1 MPFLNPTYSRLLI
14 LLIVITSAAC
24 NRPETQ
30 EHIEDRAIDSIIV
43 SNTVYGLEADSFLI
57 ITGKVGKNQS
67 LGHILQKYN
76 VGHTS
81 IHRLAMAADTVFDVR
96 HIRAGKPFTVFC
108 TKDSGKVAKCFV
120 YESSASN
127 YVVFDLRDTMRVY
140 KGQKPIEVVTRT
152 VEGTIE
158 SSLYN
163 AITDA
168 GAKPALAVE
177 LSEVYAWTIDFYR
190 IQKGDAFKVIFEENQ
205 VEGQTI
211 GVKQIIAADFVHYK
225 KHNYAYHFVSEAVDG
240 YYDEAGENLKK
251 AFLQAP
257 LKFSRISSGFNK
269 KRFHP
274 VLKRV
279 KAHLGTDYAA
289 PTGTPIQAVGD
300 GTISKASYTRGNGN
314 YVKMRH
320 NSVYETQYLH
330 MSKIKSG
337 IKPGVRVKQGDV
349 IGYVGSTGLA
359 TGPHVCFR
367 FWKNGEQVNHRKE
380 KMPPA
385 DPVPSN
391 ELDSFKAIA
400 DSLTLLLE
408 FSGLNL

>member
-1 MPFLNPTYSRLLI
+1 VPKFNSTYRSFLI
-14 LLIVITSAAC
+14 LFLGIFIAAC
-24 NRPETQ
+24 DSPTTNEQSEGGGNDTI
-30 EHIEDRAIDSIIV
+30 IEPK
-43 SNTVYGLEADSFLI
+43 TVYGLEADSFLI
-57 ITGKVGKNQS
+57 VSGKVGKNQS
-67 LGHILQKYN
+67 LGHILQEYN

-108 TKDSGKVAKCFV
+108 TKDSGQVAKCFV

-127 YVVFDLRDTMRVY
+127 YVVFDMRDTMRVY
-140 KGQKPIEVVTRT
+140 KGQKPIEVVRRT

-168 GAKPALAVE
+168 GANPALAVE

-190 IQKGDAFKVIFEENQ
+190 IQKGDAFKVMFEENQ

-211 GVKQIIAADFVHYK
+211 GIKQIMAADFVHYK
-225 KHNYAYHFVSEAVDG
+225 KHNYAYHYVSEAVDG

-367 FWKNGEQVNHRKE
+367 FWKNGEQVDHRRE

-385 DPVPSN
+385 DPVPSD
-391 ELDSFKAIA
+391 ELESFKAVA
-400 DSLTLLLE
+400 DSLKLILDSSRPIL
-408 FSGLNL
+408 